1 MRIVIVA
8 DACDPPTNGVIRTLR
23 ALTAALEGMGHDV
36 LMIRPPG
43 FLSVPCPT
51 QPDIR
56 LALAPSRR
64 LRRLIED
71 FAPDAVHIATEGPL
85 GLAARRLCRRRGWPF
100 TTMFT
105 SKFAETI
112 HARIRVPVGWTWA
125 ALRWFH
131 APATRTMAATESLA
145 AELAARGFG
154 PLARVTRGVD
164 TELFRPRA
172 DATLPHPRPVWLYVG
187 RVAPEKSVEDFLEL
201 ELEGS
206 KVVVGDGPDRER
218 LERDHPDAV
227 FLGTLRGEE
236 LARAYAA
243 ADVLV
248 FPSRT
253 DTFGLVVLEALA
265 SGTPVAAYP
274 VTGPLDIIG
283 DSGAGVLD
291 EDLGRAAR
299 AALAIP
305 RERARRHALGFS
317 WQVVARQFV
326 AALEPIARS
335 AGSTMPAAPA
345 AARRPASAG
354 TPRAG
359 G

>member
-23 ALTAALEGMGHDV
+23 ALTATLEAMGHDV

-43 FLSVPCPT
+43 FISVPCPT

-56 LALAPSRR
+56 LAIAPGRR
-64 LRRLIED
+64 LRRLIDD
-71 FAPDAVHIATEGPL
+71 FCPEAVHVATEGPL

-112 HARIRVPVGWTWA
+112 HARIRAPVGWTWA

-131 APATRTMAATESLA
+131 APAARTMVATESLA
-145 AELAARGFG
+145 AELDARGFG

-164 TELFRPRA
+164 TGLFRPRP
-172 DATLPHPRPVWLYVG
+172 DAARHHPRPVWLYAG
-187 RVAPEKSVEDFLEL
+187 RVAPEKSVEDFLRL
-201 ELEGS
+201 DLEGT
-206 KVVVGDGPDRER
+206 KIVVGDGPDRER
-218 LERDHPDAV
+218 LERAYPDAV
-227 FLGTLRGEE
+227 FRGTLRGED
-236 LARAYAA
+236 LARAYAG

-274 VTGPLDIIG
+274 VTGPLDTIG
-283 DSGAGVLD
+283 ESGAGVLD
-291 EDLGRAAR
+291 DDLGRAAR
-299 AALAIP
+299 AALAIS
-305 RERARRHALGFS
+305 RERARAHALGFS
-317 WQVVARQFV
+317 WQAVARQFV
-326 AALEPIARS
+326 AALEPIERPSGA
-335 AGSTMPAAPA
+335 PLAAKSV
-345 AARRPASAG
+345 AARK
-354 TPRAG
+354 
-359 G
+359 

>member
-1 MRIVIVA
+1 MRIAIVA

-36 LMIRPPG
+36 LLIRPPG

-56 LALAPSRR
+56 LAVAPWRR
-64 LRRLIED
+64 LRRLIDD
-71 FAPDAVHIATEGPL
+71 FRPDAVHVATEGPL

-112 HARIRVPVGWTWA
+112 HARTRFPVDWTWA

-131 APATRTMAATESLA
+131 APAARTMVATESLA
-145 AELAARGFG
+145 AELKTRGFG
-154 PLARVTRGVD
+154 PLAPVARGVD
-164 TELFRPRA
+164 TDLFRPRP
-172 DATLPHPRPVWLYVG
+172 DATLPHPRPIWLYVG
-187 RVAPEKSVEDFLEL
+187 RVAPEKSVEDFLDL
-201 ELEGS
+201 PFDGTR
-206 KVVVGDGPDRER
+206 VVVGDGPDRAR
-218 LERDHPDAV
+218 LERAYPDAV
-227 FLGTLRGEE
+227 FLGTLHGED

-253 DTFGLVVLEALA
+253 DTFGLVVVEALA

-291 EDLGRAAR
+291 DDLAAAAR
-299 AALAIP
+299 TALAIP
-305 RERARRHALGFS
+305 RERARAHALRFS
-317 WQVVARQFV
+317 WDAVARQFI
-326 AALEPIARS
+326 AALEPLPRV
-335 AGSTMPAAPA
+335 PDAPLA
-345 AARRPASAG
+345 AG
-354 TPRAG
+354 TLGSRK
-359 G
+359 